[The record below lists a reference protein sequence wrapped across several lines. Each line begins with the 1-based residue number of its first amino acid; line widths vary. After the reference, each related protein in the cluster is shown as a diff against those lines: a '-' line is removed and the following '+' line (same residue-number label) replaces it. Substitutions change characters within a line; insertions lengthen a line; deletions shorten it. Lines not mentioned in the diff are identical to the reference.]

1 MNSAWG
7 WGKYIIF
14 EYIIFRIKYLN
25 KNLSWKYIQFNELIL
40 NLLDILAIYLIKNT
54 VLQRR
59 INWKCQIFQIY

>member
-1 MNSAWG
+1 MNSAWR

-59 INWKCQIFQIY
+59 INWQCWIFQIY

>member
-1 MNSAWG
+1 MNSAWR

-25 KNLSWKYIQFNELIL
+25 WKYIQFNELIL